1 MTRSLRA
8 ARQTTG
14 VTGWKGVLLRVR
26 GQVRDDNVSLLSAG
40 VAFYSMLSIFP
51 ALIALI
57 SIYGLVAEPETA
69 RAQVQ
74 RLADVMPRQ
83 ARQTL
88 TGQLEALTHS
98 AGRGLSLGAVL
109 GILAA
114 VLAASAGM
122 RAMIAGIN
130 VAYDCVETRRFLRLR
145 GLALLLT
152 LGAIVT
158 MAVAVGIIVVLPVV
172 TGMLG
177 PVGRV
182 VLAVVRWPLLAGL
195 MLAGLAV
202 LYRYAPD
209 RDDAELRWLS
219 WGSLLATALW
229 LLGSA
234 LFSLYVNSFGNYNRT
249 YGVLGAVIVL
259 LIWLF
264 LSSFVVLVG
273 AELNN
278 ELELRARGAGAAVPP
293 EPAGEPDGRAG
304 DRVIAS
310 PPRDPG
316 R

>member
-1 MTRSLRA
+1 MTRSVRTA
-8 ARQTTG
+8 EPG
-14 VTGWKGVLLRVR
+14 GTGWKAVLLQVR
-26 GQVRDDNVSLLSAG
+26 SQVRDDNVSLLSAG
-40 VAFYSMLSIFP
+40 VAFYSVLSIFP

-74 RLADVMPRQ
+74 RLAGVMPGQ
-83 ARQTL
+83 ARRTL
-88 TGQLEALTHS
+88 TGQLEALTQS
-98 AGRGLSLGAVL
+98 AGRGLSLGVVL

-130 VAYDCVETRRFLRLR
+130 VAYDCVETRRFVRLR

-152 LGAIVT
+152 LGAILT
-158 MAVAVGIIVVLPVV
+158 MAVAIGIIVVLPVV
-172 TGMLG
+172 TDLLG
-177 PVGRV
+177 PAGRL

-195 MLAGLAV
+195 MLVGLAM

-209 RDDAELRWLS
+209 RDDARLRWLS

-229 LLGSA
+229 LLGSG
-234 LFSLYVNSFGNYNRT
+234 LFSLYVNSFANYNRT
-249 YGVLGAVIVL
+249 YGVLGAVIIL

-278 ELELRARGAGAAVPP
+278 ELELRDNQAGGTTAPAR
-293 EPAGEPDGRAG
+293 PAEEGDGRAAG
-304 DRVIAS
+304 HVPVS
-310 PPRDPG
+310 PPSGHG

>member
-1 MTRSLRA
+1 MTRSVRA
-8 ARQTTG
+8 VLQGGG
-14 VTGWKGVLLRVR
+14 VTGWKDVLPRLRAK
-26 GQVRDDNVSLLSAG
+26 VRDDNVSLLSAG
-40 VAFYSMLSIFP
+40 VAFYAMLSIFP
-51 ALIALI
+51 ALIAVI

-74 RLADVMPRQ
+74 KLATVLPRQ

-98 AGRGLSLGAVL
+98 AGRGLSLGAAL

-114 VLAASAGM
+114 VLAASAGL
-122 RAMIAGIN
+122 RALIAGLN
-130 VAYDCVETRRFLRLR
+130 VAYDRVETRRFLRLR

-152 LGAIVT
+152 LGAILT

-172 TGMLG
+172 TGLLG

-182 VLAVVRWPLLAGL
+182 LLAVVRWPVLAGL
-195 MLAGLAV
+195 MLVGLAI

-209 RDDAELRWLS
+209 RDDAELRWLTP
-219 WGSLLATALW
+219 GSLLATALW

-264 LSSFVVLVG
+264 LSSFVVLLG
-273 AELNN
+273 AELNH
-278 ELELRARGAGAAVPP
+278 ELELRARGAGAAAR
-293 EPAGEPDGRAG
+293 PAATGGRDGLAG
-304 DRVIAS
+304 DRVTAS
-310 PPRDPG
+310 PPGGQG

>member
-1 MTRSLRA
+1 MTRSVRT

-145 GLALLLT
+145 GRALLLT
-152 LGAIVT
+152 LGAIVS
-158 MAVAVGIIVVLPVV
+158 MAVAIGIVVVLPVV
-172 TGMLG
+172 TGLLG
-177 PVGRV
+177 PVGRLL
-182 VLAVVRWPLLAGL
+182 LAVVRWPVLAGL
-195 MLAGLAV
+195 MLVGLAI

-209 RDDAELRWLS
+209 RDDAELRWLTP
-219 WGSLLATALW
+219 GSLLATALW
-229 LLGSA
+229 LLGSG

-249 YGVLGAVIVL
+249 YGLLGAVIVL

-264 LSSFVVLVG
+264 LSSFVVLLG
-273 AELNN
+273 AELNH
-278 ELELRARGAGAAVPP
+278 ELGLRARQAGAAARPG
-293 EPAGEPDGRAG
+293 ATGGRDGLAG
-304 DRVIAS
+304 DRVTAS
-310 PPRDPG
+310 PPGDQG

>member
-1 MTRSLRA
+1 MTKPVVA
-8 ARQTTG
+8 ARPRG
-14 VTGWKGVLLRVR
+14 TGWKEVVRRLLS
-26 GQVRDDNVSLLSAG
+26 QVRDDNISLLSAG

-69 RAQVQ
+69 REQVQ
-74 RLADVMPRQ
+74 KLADVMPGQ

-98 AGRGLSLGAVL
+98 AGKGLSLGAVL
-109 GILAA
+109 GIVAA
-114 VLAASAGM
+114 LLAASAGM
-122 RAMIAGIN
+122 RAIIAGLN
-130 VAYDCVETRRFLRLR
+130 VAYDRVETRRFLRLR
-145 GLALLLT
+145 GLALLHT

-158 MAVAVGIIVVLPVV
+158 MAVAIGVIVVLPVV
-172 TGMLG
+172 TGLLG

-195 MLAGLAV
+195 MLVALAV

-209 RDDAELRWLS
+209 RDDAQLRWLS

-229 LLGSA
+229 LLGSG
-234 LFSLYVNSFGNYNRT
+234 LFSLFVNSFADYNRT

-264 LSSFVVLVG
+264 LSSFAVLLG

-278 ELELRARGAGAAVPP
+278 QLELQARRAGGAPP
-293 EPAGEPDGRAG
+293 GPAGESGVADGRVPVA
-304 DRVIAS
+304 
-310 PPRDPG
+310 PPSGPER
-316 R
+316 

>member
-1 MTRSLRA
+1 MTRSVRA
-8 ARQTTG
+8 VRQGSG
-14 VTGWKGVLLRVR
+14 VTSWKDVLLRVR
-26 GQVRDDNVSLLSAG
+26 AQVRDDNVSLLSAG
-40 VAFYSMLSIFP
+40 VAFYAMLSIFP
-51 ALIALI
+51 ALIAMI
-57 SIYGLVAEPETA
+57 STYGLVAEPETA

-74 RLADVMPRQ
+74 RLAGVMPGQ

-122 RAMIAGIN
+122 RAMIAGLN
-130 VAYDCVETRRFLRLR
+130 VAYDRVETRRFLRLR

-152 LGAIVT
+152 LGAIVA
-158 MAVAVGIIVVLPVV
+158 MAVAVGVIVVLPVV

-182 VLAVVRWPLLAGL
+182 LLAIVRWPLLAGL
-195 MLAGLAV
+195 MLVGLAV

-209 RDDAELRWLS
+209 RDDVELRWLS
-219 WGSLLATALW
+219 VGSLLATALW

-264 LSSFVVLVG
+264 LSSFVVLLG

-278 ELELRARGAGAAVPP
+278 ELELRARRAGAAARAEATV
-293 EPAGEPDGRAG
+293 GRDGLVG
-304 DRVIAS
+304 DRVTAS
-310 PPRDPG
+310 SPG
-316 R
+316 GQGR

>member
-8 ARQTTG
+8 ARQGGG
-14 VTGWKGVLLRVR
+14 VTAWKDVLLRVR
-26 GQVRDDNVSLLSAG
+26 THLREDNISLLSAG
-40 VAFYSMLSIFP
+40 VAFFAMLSIFP
-51 ALIALI
+51 ALIAVI
-57 SIYGLVAEPETA
+57 SIYGLVAKPETA

-74 RLADVMPRQ
+74 KLAAVLPRQ

-98 AGRGLSLGAVL
+98 AGKGLSLGAVL

-122 RAMIAGIN
+122 RALIAGLN
-130 VAYDCVETRRFLRLR
+130 VAYDRIETRRFLRLR
-145 GLALLLT
+145 GRALLLT
-152 LGAIVT
+152 LGAIVS
-158 MAVAVGIIVVLPVV
+158 MAVAIGIVVVLPVV
-172 TGMLG
+172 TGLLG
-177 PVGRV
+177 PAGRLL
-182 VLAVVRWPLLAGL
+182 LAVVRWPVLAGL
-195 MLAGLAV
+195 MLVGLAI

-209 RDDAELRWLS
+209 RDDAELRWLTP
-219 WGSLLATALW
+219 GSLLATALW

-264 LSSFVVLVG
+264 LSSFVVLLG
-273 AELNN
+273 AEVNH
-278 ELELRARGAGAAVPP
+278 ELELRARGAGAAAR
-293 EPAGEPDGRAG
+293 PAATGGRDGLAG
-304 DRVIAS
+304 DRVTAS
-310 PPRDPG
+310 PPGGQG

>member
-1 MTRSLRA
+1 MTRSVRA
-8 ARQTTG
+8 AEAPG
-14 VTGWKGVLLRVR
+14 TGWKAVVLRVR
-26 GQVRDDNVSLLSAG
+26 SQVRDDNVSLLSAG
-40 VAFYSMLSIFP
+40 VAFYSMLSLFP

-74 RLADVMPRQ
+74 KLAAVMPKQ
-83 ARQTL
+83 AKQTL
-88 TGQLEALTHS
+88 TGQLEALTGS
-98 AGRGLSLGAVL
+98 AGKGLSLGALL

-114 VLAASAGM
+114 LLAASAGM
-122 RAMIAGIN
+122 RAMIAGLD
-130 VAYDCVETRRFLRLR
+130 VAFDRVETRRFLRLR

-158 MAVAVGIIVVLPVV
+158 MAVAIGIIVVLPVV
-172 TGMLG
+172 TDLIG

-195 MLAGLAV
+195 MLVGLAV

-209 RDDAELRWLS
+209 RGGARFRWLS
-219 WGSLLATALW
+219 WGSLLATGLW
-229 LLGSA
+229 LAGSA
-234 LFSLYVNSFGNYNRT
+234 LFSLYVNSFANYNRT

-264 LSSFVVLVG
+264 LTSFVVLLG
-273 AELNN
+273 AELNR
-278 ELELRARGAGAAVPP
+278 ELELRAKQAGAATA
-293 EPAGEPDGRAG
+293 PARPAQEGDGRPAP
-304 DRVIAS
+304 DVPVS
-310 PPRDPG
+310 PPSGQR